1 MCLTNHYIS
10 RNCGHHWLAIRQPCW
25 PGYGFTY
32 CGVFGDGVA
41 REPSPE
47 FEIMGLCPACATP
60 GYYDRN
66 LVRMVTNVRER
77 CRWGIGPSRRD
88 PGVECANTSSN
99 HPDTYIGSVYP
110 TEQSMWVFNKET
122 ELMELRKVTFVPGLY
137 KVFDEI
143 LVSIENNCKSIPVE
157 IHHKEKV
164 YIPKL
169 VFGYLLVGSNFDEQ
183 EERTV
188 GGRNGY
194 RAILCN
200 IFSAEFMLECH
211 AS

>member
-1 MCLTNHYIS
+1 
-10 RNCGHHWLAIRQPCW
+10 
-25 PGYGFTY
+25 
-32 CGVFGDGVA
+32 
-41 REPSPE
+41 
-47 FEIMGLCPACATP
+47 
-60 GYYDRN
+60 
-66 LVRMVTNVRER
+66 
-77 CRWGIGPSRRD
+77 
-88 PGVECANTSSN
+88 
-99 HPDTYIGSVYP
+99 
-110 TEQSMWVFNKET
+110 MWVFNKET

-137 KVFDEI
+137 KQRDPNI
-143 LVSIENNCKSIPVE
+143 SYTKVSIENNCKSIPVE

-200 IFSAEFMLECH
+200 IFSAEFMLERFGMPGGIDNDLESLPNRLVYDMAGTVRNVKVYLGGLHLKLNFEKHCSMY
-211 AS
+211 AKAIARGREAERESDPRGL